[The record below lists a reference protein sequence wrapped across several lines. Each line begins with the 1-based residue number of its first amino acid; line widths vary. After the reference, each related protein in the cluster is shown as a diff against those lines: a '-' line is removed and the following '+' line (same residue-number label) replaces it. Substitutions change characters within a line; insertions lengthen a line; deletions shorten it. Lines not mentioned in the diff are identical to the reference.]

1 MSTTDSR
8 AAAAGAARSAGNGQ
22 SRSRPA
28 GAGSDPTRRD
38 RAVEPGWAGVEA
50 LVFELS
56 DDFTG
61 GPRVTAAGVPA
72 PALDALLPAAQLR
85 AEPARVPAVPEPV
98 LAHHVGRL
106 ARRNHHLHHGTYP
119 LGSCTMKYNPVVDE
133 ELAALSGFAD
143 LHPYQDQDDVQGAL
157 ELMWRLEQMLASIT
171 GMARMSLQP
180 AAGAHGEWTGL
191 RMIQAYHAQ
200 RGDVGRSRVLIPDSA
215 HGTNPASAAACGLE
229 VVTVRSNADGT
240 VDVADF
246 AAHLDDHV
254 AAVMMTNPNTLGVF
268 EKEILEIARLAHG
281 AGALLYYD
289 GANLNA
295 LVGMARPGDMGF
307 DVVHLNLHKTFS
319 TPHGGGGPGAGPVG
333 VAERLVAFLPT
344 PTVERDGSVYRL
356 DDDRPQSIGKVRS
369 YYGNFGMLV
378 RAFAYICAYG
388 DGIAG
393 VAQDAVLNARYLQ
406 ARLADLFPVAVDSP
420 SMHEFVCTTRGSGVT
435 GLRAMDVAK
444 RLLDY
449 GIYAPTVYFP
459 TTVPEAL
466 MFEPTETES
475 RQNLDL
481 LADVCAAIVGEAERD
496 LAFVQGAPYSTPV
509 ERVDEV
515 GAARRPVL
523 RWTGSPP
530 LTAAPSSAD
539 VPAAPATPTA

>member
-1 MSTTDSR
+1 MSEADLT
-8 AAAAGAARSAGNGQ
+8 AASASADGSAGNG
-22 SRSRPA
+22 RVAPPPA
-28 GAGSDPTRRD
+28 GTVIAPTRPN
-38 RAVEPGWAGVEA
+38 RAVEAGWAGAES

-56 DDFTG
+56 DDYTG
-61 GPRVTAAGVPA
+61 GPRITAAGVPA
-72 PALDALLPAAQLR
+72 AALDSLVPAGHLR
-85 AEPARVPAVPEPV
+85 TAPPAVPAVSEPV
-98 LAHHVGRL
+98 LARHVGRL

-133 ELAALSGFAD
+133 QLAGLTGFAD
-143 LHPYQDQDDVQGAL
+143 LHPYQDQADVQGAL
-157 ELMWRLEQMLASIT
+157 ELMWRLERMLASIT

-191 RMIQAYHAQ
+191 RMIQAYHAD
-200 RGDVGRSRVLIPDSA
+200 RGDVDRTRVLIPDSA

-246 AAHLDDHV
+246 AAHLDEHV

-268 EKEILEIARLAHG
+268 EKDILEIARLAHDV
-281 AGALLYYD
+281 GALLYYD

-333 VAERLVAFLPT
+333 VAERLVPFLPT
-344 PTVERDGSVYRL
+344 PTVERDGDEYRL
-356 DDDRPQSIGKVRS
+356 DDNRPRSIGKVRS

-378 RAFAYICAYG
+378 RAFAYISAYG
-388 DGIAG
+388 DGIAD
-393 VAQDAVLNARYLQ
+393 VARDAVLNARYLQ
-406 ARLADLFPVAVDSP
+406 ARLRDLFPQAVDSP
-420 SMHEFVCTTRGSGVT
+420 SMHEFVCTTRGGRVE

-459 TTVPEAL
+459 TTVPEAM

-475 RQNLDL
+475 RQSLDL
-481 LADVCAAIVGEAERD
+481 LADVCAAIVAEAAAD
-496 LAFVQGAPYSTPV
+496 LTFVQNAPYNTPV

-515 GAARRPVL
+515 GAARHPVL
-523 RWTGSPP
+523 RWTES
-530 LTAAPSSAD
+530 LREAAPSPPVEA
-539 VPAAPATPTA
+539 PAPPATPTA

>member
-1 MSTTDSR
+1 VSSSDSGDGQGNPTT
-8 AAAAGAARSAGNGQ
+8 
-22 SRSRPA
+22 
-28 GAGSDPTRRD
+28 GAGRG
-38 RAVEPGWAGVEA
+38 VEPGWAGAEA

-56 DDFTG
+56 DDYTG
-61 GPRVTAAGVPA
+61 SPRLTAAGVTA
-72 PALDALLPAAQLR
+72 KGLADLVPAAHLR
-85 AEPARVPAVPEPV
+85 REPPPVPAVPEPV
-98 LAHHVGRL
+98 LARHVGRL

-119 LGSCTMKYNPVVDE
+119 LGSCTMKYNPVVNE
-133 ELAALSGFAD
+133 QLAALAGFAD
-143 LHPYQDQDDVQGAL
+143 LHPYQDEDDVQGAL
-157 ELMWRLEQMLASIT
+157 ELMWRLERMLTTIT

-191 RMIQAYHAQ
+191 RMIQAFHGEG
-200 RGDVGRSRVLIPDSA
+200 GDNNRTRVLIPDSA
-215 HGTNPASAAACGLE
+215 HGTNPASAASVGLE
-229 VVTVRSNADGT
+229 VVTVKSNHDGT
-240 VDVADF
+240 VDIADF
-246 AAHLDDHV
+246 AGHLDDRV

-268 EKEILEIARLAHG
+268 EKDILEIARLAHD

-295 LVGMARPGDMGF
+295 LVGVARPGDMGF

-333 VAERLVAFLPT
+333 VAERLVPFLPG
-344 PTVERDGSVYRL
+344 PTVERDGDHFRL
-356 DDDRPQSIGKVRS
+356 DDDHPRSIGKVRS

-388 DGIAG
+388 DEIAG

-406 ARLADLFPVAVDSP
+406 ARLRDLFPMAVASP
-420 SMHEFVCTTRGSGVT
+420 SMHEFVCTTRGGKVD
-435 GLRAMDVAK
+435 GLRAMDIAK

-475 RQNLDL
+475 RQSLDL
-481 LADVCAAIVGEAERD
+481 LADVCAAIVAEAESD
-496 LAFVQGAPYSTPV
+496 LAFVQGSPHNTPV

-515 GAARRPVL
+515 AAARRPVL
-523 RWTGSPP
+523 RWTESLKQQAIQPQDAD
-530 LTAAPSSAD
+530 LPSRL
-539 VPAAPATPTA
+539 PTA

>member
-1 MSTTDSR
+1 MTTTPADPSVE
-8 AAAAGAARSAGNGQ
+8 AAWAGA
-22 SRSRPA
+22 
-28 GAGSDPTRRD
+28 
-38 RAVEPGWAGVEA
+38 EA

-56 DDFTG
+56 DDRTG
-61 GPRVTAAGVPA
+61 GPRVTPAGVPA
-72 PALDALLPAAQLR
+72 TALDVLVPASYLR
-85 AEPARVPAVPEPV
+85 SEPPAVPAVPEPV
-98 LAHHVGRL
+98 LARHVGRL
-106 ARRNHHLHHGTYP
+106 ARRNHNLHHGTYP

-133 ELAALSGFAD
+133 RLAGLTGFAD
-143 LHPYQDQDDVQGAL
+143 LHPYQDEADAQGAL

-191 RMIQAYHAQ
+191 RMIQAYHAA
-200 RGDVGRSRVLIPDSA
+200 RGDTQRTRVLIPDSA

-246 AAHLDDHV
+246 AARLDGTV

-268 EKEILEIARLAHG
+268 EKDILEIARLAHE

-333 VAERLVAFLPT
+333 VAERLVPFLPT
-344 PTVERDGSVYRL
+344 PTVERSADGERFRL
-356 DDDRPQSIGKVRS
+356 DDDRPESIGKVRS

-378 RAFAYICAYG
+378 RAFAYISAYG
-388 DGIAG
+388 DTIAG
-393 VAQDAVLNARYLQ
+393 VARDAVLNARYLQ
-406 ARLADLFPVAVDSP
+406 ARLNPLFPLAVDSP
-420 SMHEFVCTTRGSGVT
+420 SMHEFVCTTRGGRVE

-459 TTVPEAL
+459 MTVPEAM

-475 RQNLDL
+475 RQSLDL
-481 LADVCAAIVGEAERD
+481 LADVCAAIVSEAEHD
-496 LAFVQGAPYSTPV
+496 LAFVQAAPHNTPV

-515 GAARRPVL
+515 GAARHPVL
-523 RWTGSPP
+523 RWTEAMRVQAPP
-530 LTAAPSSAD
+530 AGDVARSA
-539 VPAAPATPTA
+539 

>member
-1 MSTTDSR
+1 MTTTPADHSVE
-8 AAAAGAARSAGNGQ
+8 AAWAGA
-22 SRSRPA
+22 
-28 GAGSDPTRRD
+28 
-38 RAVEPGWAGVEA
+38 EA

-56 DDFTG
+56 DDRTG
-61 GPRVTAAGVPA
+61 GPRVTSAGVPA
-72 PALDALLPAAQLR
+72 TALDVLVPASYLR
-85 AEPARVPAVPEPV
+85 SEPPAVPAVPEPV
-98 LAHHVGRL
+98 LARHVGRL
-106 ARRNHHLHHGTYP
+106 ARRNHNLHHGTYP

-133 ELAALSGFAD
+133 RLAGLTGFAD
-143 LHPYQDQDDVQGAL
+143 LHPYQDEADAQGAL

-191 RMIQAYHAQ
+191 RMIQAYHAA
-200 RGDVGRSRVLIPDSA
+200 RGDTQRTRVLIPDSA

-240 VDVADF
+240 VDVGDF
-246 AAHLDDHV
+246 AARLDGTV

-268 EKEILEIARLAHG
+268 EKDILEIARLAHE

-333 VAERLVAFLPT
+333 VAERLVPFLPT
-344 PTVERDGSVYRL
+344 PTVERSADGERFRL

-378 RAFAYICAYG
+378 RAFAYISAYG
-388 DGIAG
+388 DTIAG
-393 VAQDAVLNARYLQ
+393 VARDAVLNARYLQ
-406 ARLADLFPVAVDSP
+406 ARLHPLFPLAVDTP
-420 SMHEFVCTTRGSGVT
+420 SMHEFVCTTRGGRVE

-459 TTVPEAL
+459 LTVPEAM

-475 RQNLDL
+475 RQSLDL
-481 LADVCAAIVGEAERD
+481 LADVCAAIVAEAEHD
-496 LAFVQGAPYSTPV
+496 LAFVQAAPHNTPV

-515 GAARRPVL
+515 GAARHPVL
-523 RWTGSPP
+523 RWTEAMRLQAPP
-530 LTAAPSSAD
+530 AEDVARSA
-539 VPAAPATPTA
+539 